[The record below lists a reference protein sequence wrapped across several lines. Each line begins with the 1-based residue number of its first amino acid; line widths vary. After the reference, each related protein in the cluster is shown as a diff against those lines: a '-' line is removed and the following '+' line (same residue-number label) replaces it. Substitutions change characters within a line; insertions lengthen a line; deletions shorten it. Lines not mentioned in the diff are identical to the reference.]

1 MPSLS
6 AHLRNRETH
15 ARLPFHPDCPAC
27 RDERL
32 LGDVAP
38 HAAVSQRARAAVA
51 AAALAVTTM
60 GPAAAL
66 ATEPASEWEARG
78 SRPGRAPST
87 SRHPATARMSP
98 CSIRARARPTCP
110 RTRRRTT
117 TMTRS
122 QTTTPRSTTPT
133 HLLSSMMTPPAR
145 WTLTTS
151 PRTRL
156 RPNRNRPDR
165 PNPRRRRRH
174 SRRPQRRR
182 PIRRRRRS
190 RHSSHLRLPRAPRP
204 VRLRHGLL
212 SSGIAPGRARAAQV
226 PRSAPA
232 QPDTTAQ
239 AAAPAPTPRPPTSST
254 APPADHADHT
264 DRTHTVQAGESLW
277 SIAADVLGP
286 SARPFQIAREV
297 HRLWELNKERIATGN
312 PDLLMIDTRLRLR

>member
-212 SSGIAPGRARAAQV
+212 SSGTLPAARGRRRCRGALRLN
-226 PRSAPA
+226 RTRRRR
-232 QPDTTAQ
+232 QPHQ
-239 AAAPAPTPRPPTSST
+239 RRLHGRPPAAPRRPRTTPTTPTAPTPSRPANRCGRSPPTCWVQAHGRSRSRARYTGCGSST
-254 APPADHADHT
+254 
-264 DRTHTVQAGESLW
+264 R
-277 SIAADVLGP
+277 
-286 SARPFQIAREV
+286 SASPRAIP
-297 HRLWELNKERIATGN
+297 TC
-312 PDLLMIDTRLRLR
+312 